1 MLSVCLGGSA
11 KVEILDWQHDDSQT
25 SGELDGSSWF
35 KSFGWKWAFVVIH
48 ADIFLWGFCS
58 YFIFF
63 LVLLPPI
70 SLIYQ
75 GN

>member
-25 SGELDGSSWF
+25 SGELDASSWF
-35 KSFGWKWAFVVIH
+35 KSFGWKWAFVMIH

-63 LVLLPPI
+63 LVSLPPI
-70 SLIYQ
+70 SQSLDL
-75 GN
+75 